1 MSSPV
6 FSVNLPYKTRCQLP
20 ECRKPVNLVFR
31 KTIEGNPLTFCST
44 AHANLG
50 EERWLEKLEKNVRM
64 DVPVKE
70 DENQMTGDNIADLEG
85 GEI

>member
-1 MSSPV
+1 
-6 FSVNLPYKTRCQLP
+6 
-20 ECRKPVNLVFR
+20 
-31 KTIEGNPLTFCST
+31 
-44 AHANLG
+44 
-50 EERWLEKLEKNVRM
+50 LEKLEKNVRM